1 MKVTKDQI
9 DRISSLAKINTDN
22 DPKLSDDIIRLL
34 GSFSTIQS
42 VDLSNI
48 EPMVLPPQNLLRKQ
62 KDTPGETLNRDE
74 LLQQAPKSKG
84 KFFLVPKIMGERNQ

>member
-9 DRISSLAKINTDN
+9 NRISALAKINTDN

-34 GSFSTIQS
+34 GSFSTIQN

-62 KDTPGETLNRDE
+62 KDTPGKTLDRDK
-74 LLQQAPKSKG
+74 LLRQAPKSKG
-84 KFFLVPKIMGERNQ
+84 KFFLVPKIMGEKK